1 MYYTDICFILHL
13 NTTEERVVVWLDE
26 LGKGFQDYVKLKIEH
41 VVYDFMCTYVRRMKP
56 DTRWKKI
63 LTNDSRIITRE
74 ETENDEDDGEEKT
87 G

>member
-1 MYYTDICFILHL
+1 M
-13 NTTEERVVVWLDE
+13 WPDE

-63 LTNDSRIITRE
+63 LTNDSRISTAAEIRLVRSMDLLDLQVGMYLFWQE
-74 ETENDEDDGEEKT
+74 GSALWDECT
-87 G
+87 

>member
-1 MYYTDICFILHL
+1 M
-13 NTTEERVVVWLDE
+13 WLDE

-63 LTNDSRIITRE
+63 LTNDSRISTAAEIRLVRSMDLLDLQVGMYLFWRE
-74 ETENDEDDGEEKT
+74 GSALWDECT
-87 G
+87 

>member
-1 MYYTDICFILHL
+1 
-13 NTTEERVVVWLDE
+13 VWPDE
-26 LGKGFQDYVKLKIEH
+26 LGKGFQDYLMLEIED

-63 LTNDSRIITRE
+63 LMNDSRIITRE

>member
-1 MYYTDICFILHL
+1 
-13 NTTEERVVVWLDE
+13 VVWPDE
-26 LGKGFQDYVKLKIEH
+26 LGKGFQDYLMLEIED

-63 LTNDSRIITRE
+63 LMNDSRIITRE